1 MGNRQELSMTREFV
15 SDLLGVTALA
25 VTTVIVLWLPAILQ
39 A

>member
-1 MGNRQELSMTREFV
+1 MTREFIH
-15 SDLLGVTALA
+15 DLVGIAALT

>member
-1 MGNRQELSMTREFV
+1 MSREFLG
-15 SDLLGVTALA
+15 DLLGVASLA

>member
-1 MGNRQELSMTREFV
+1 MSREFA
-15 SDLLGVTALA
+15 SDLLGVTSLA